1 MYRILKWMRHLL
13 PALLCFC
20 LALPAGDA
28 SAEEIVVFGSD
39 GYDLLVYWDTLSD
52 GRILLCGAQAA
63 PGGVDEASA
72 RLVCL
77 NPDMTVSWEYVDP
90 ACDGGKFARA
100 QELAD
105 GTIGVVYCREHDTR
119 EEGWALRFFTPDGM
133 PTGKEISI
141 AEDASAVFYMVTSS
155 RLFLEIRKTGSP
167 IEYRL
172 IDWDGNETEG
182 LSSLQMRI
190 RGMID
195 EPDGLVFA
203 GDSLRNPPEIVP
215 VILKTDLQC
224 NVLMERPMYPVW
236 ADSED
241 VEYLQVAKTA
251 DGGYLCL
258 QTEFRHPGEDGE
270 GGERNALVK
279 LDSRGTILWTGTAGL
294 ENVNQMCWMVV
305 LDDGRMVLS
314 YAPAREDRL
323 NVEMDFTQVFIWFD
337 ENGQNLGRTELD
349 IIPEYFRRLDQ
360 YRKTEPGK
368 EELVPLALTDTIIQ
382 TQNGLWLTAIVCLA
396 EPVTTIMDKDSFD
409 AVLIRIP
416 EP

>member
-1 MYRILKWMRHLL
+1 MNKTGKWIQTLL
-13 PALLCFC
+13 LVLLCLC
-20 LALPAGDA
+20 LVLPAGDA
-28 SAEEIVVFGSD
+28 SAEEIVIFGSD

-72 RLVCL
+72 RMVCL
-77 NPDMTVSWEYVDP
+77 NPDLTVSWEYVDP
-90 ACDGGKFARA
+90 ACDGGKFALA

-182 LSSLQMRI
+182 LSSLQLRPRAMF
-190 RGMID
+190 D
-195 EPDGLVFA
+195 EPDGLVFV
-203 GDSLRNPPEIVP
+203 GDSWRDPAEIET

-224 NVLMERPMYPVW
+224 ERLMERPMHPLW
-236 ADSED
+236 MDSEGID
-241 VEYLQVAKTA
+241 CLQVAKTA

-258 QTEFRHPGEDGE
+258 QTDYCQPGEDGT
-270 GGERNALVK
+270 GVFRNALIR
-279 LDSRGTILWTGTAGL
+279 LDSWGKILWTGTAGL
-294 ENVNQMCWMVV
+294 ENLNQICWMVV
-305 LDDGRMVLS
+305 LKDGRTVIS
-314 YAPAREDRL
+314 YSPAREDRL

-368 EELVPLALTDTIIQ
+368 EELVPLALTDTVIQ
-382 TQNGLWLTAIVCLA
+382 TQDGLWLTAIVCLA

-409 AVLIRIP
+409 AVLIKIP